1 MNKDRTAY
9 WREYDRKRR
18 DKRKAGEAASRA
30 RIAAGIQFDEAPRKV
45 GAVRVAKP
53 KDDEDAAEAF
63 RSLKER
69 FMAFRSNKNGGPNE

>member
-1 MNKDRTAY
+1 MTKDRTAY

-18 DKRKAGEAASRA
+18 DRRKAGDAASRA
-30 RIAAGIQFDEAPRKV
+30 RIAAGAQCAEAPRKV
-45 GAVRVAKP
+45 SAARVARP

-69 FMAFRSNKNGGPNE
+69 FMAFRNNKNGGSNE

>member
-1 MNKDRTAY
+1 MNKDRTNY

-18 DKRKAGEAASRA
+18 DRRKAGEAASRA

-45 GAVRVAKP
+45 SVAKAAKP

-63 RSLKER
+63 RSLKVR
-69 FMAFRSNKNGGPNE
+69 FMAFRAARKEAE

>member
-18 DKRKAGEAASRA
+18 ERRKAGEAASRA
-30 RIAAGIQFDEAPRKV
+30 RIAAGIQFEEAPRKV
-45 GAVRVAKP
+45 SAARVAKP
-53 KDDEDAAEAF
+53 KDEEDAAKAF

-69 FMAFRSNKNGGPNE
+69 FMAFRAERKEAE

>member
-1 MNKDRTAY
+1 MTKDRTNY

-18 DKRKAGEAASRA
+18 DRRKAGEAASRA

-45 GAVRVAKP
+45 SVAKAAKP

-63 RSLKER
+63 RWLKER

>member
-18 DKRKAGEAASRA
+18 ERRKAGEAASRA
-30 RIAAGIQFDEAPRKV
+30 RIAAGIQFESAPQKV
-45 GAVRVAKP
+45 SAAKVAKP

-63 RSLKER
+63 RSLRER
-69 FMAFRSNKNGGPNE
+69 FMSFRSARKGAE

>member
-18 DKRKAGEAASRA
+18 ERRKAGEAASRA
-30 RIAAGIQFDEAPRKV
+30 RIAAGIQFEEAPRKV
-45 GAVRVAKP
+45 SVAKVAEP

-69 FMAFRSNKNGGPNE
+69 FMAFRSARKEAE

>member
-1 MNKDRTAY
+1 MNKDCTAY

-18 DKRKAGEAASRA
+18 ERRKACEAASRA
-30 RIAAGIQFDEAPRKV
+30 RIAAGSQCMEAPRKV
-45 GAVRVAKP
+45 SATRVAKA

-69 FMAFRSNKNGGPNE
+69 FMAFRESRRLAE

>member
-1 MNKDRTAY
+1 MNKDRTNY

-18 DKRKAGEAASRA
+18 ERRKAGEAASRA

-45 GAVRVAKP
+45 SAANVAKP

-63 RSLKER
+63 RWLKER
-69 FMAFRSNKNGGPNE
+69 FMAFRAARKEAE